1 MTPLVNTILAGSA
14 AAISSMVCAYIVIL
28 TAKPSWVPMLVSY
41 AIGALLGAVFLEIL
55 PHALQLGAS
64 PSQIS
69 TTILVG
75 ILVFFLLEK
84 LVLWRHDH
92 DHDHD
97 FSTMGHHPVRASGMV
112 LIGDSFHNLVDGV
125 IIAAAFAA
133 DTHLGVVTAVAI
145 ISHEIPQEA
154 GDVLVLLHSGMSRRK
169 AFFYNFLSSI
179 ATVIGGI
186 IASLAL
192 SGFEKTVP
200 YLLGVAASSMIY
212 VAVADLIP
220 GLHRQVDLKASI
232 QQVLLIS
239 LGVLSIG
246 MGHWL
251 MDE

>member
-1 MTPLVNTILAGSA
+1 MTPLVNTILAGCMA
-14 AAISSMVCAYIVIL
+14 GISSMVCAYIVIL

-69 TTILVG
+69 TTILIG
-75 ILVFFLLEK
+75 ILGFFLLEK

-92 DHDHD
+92 DHDLSEAD
-97 FSTMGHHPVRASGMV
+97 HHPVRASGMV
-112 LIGDSFHNLVDGV
+112 VIGDSFHNLVDGV

-154 GDVLVLLHSGMSRRK
+154 GDVLVLLHSGMSRKK

-179 ATVIGGI
+179 ATVIGGV

-192 SGFEKTVP
+192 TGFEKKVP

-220 GLHRQVDLKASI
+220 GLHRRVDLKASI

-246 MGHWL
+246 VGHWL
-251 MDE
+251 MDD